1 MKIESVTCIP
11 FTLPLRQELRFAA
24 GRMTH
29 THHVLVEIR
38 TDDGLVGRAEAPSR
52 PYLYGE
58 SQKSIVAAVTDWFAP
73 MLRDEDPFAIERIT
87 ARFSAI
93 EHNYTAKGALDI
105 ALHDIVAQAA
115 GIPCFRLL
123 GGWHDE
129 AQAIYVVGAG
139 APEAILDE
147 CRAMQE
153 QHGITAFKLKVG
165 VDLRKDTAMLRTVRE
180 GLPEATLIVDGNQA
194 LAAEEALRLL
204 AECADQGVAWA
215 EEPCHTHDRPGRRRI
230 GAQSPVPIL
239 GDDSCRTL
247 EEAAREIDDGA
258 VHMVSIKVARTG
270 YTGGR
275 NILGLC
281 QAKRIRPM
289 SGSQGD
295 SGIGVL
301 ASVHFC
307 VAHRATQVRPG
318 ELCFQLNL
326 ADDLLAEP
334 IRIDAGRVRAPAVP
348 GLGVSLD
355 PGKLAHYRND

>member
-1 MKIESVTCIP
+1 MKIDSITCIP
-11 FTLPLRQELRFAA
+11 FTLPLRQEVRFAA
-24 GRMTH
+24 GRMAH
-29 THHVLVEIR
+29 TEHVLIEVR

-73 MLRDEDPFAIERIT
+73 MLRGEDPFALERIV
-87 ARFSAI
+87 ARLSSV

-105 ALHDIVAQAA
+105 ALHDVIGQAA
-115 GIPCFRLL
+115 GVPCHRLL

-139 APEAILDE
+139 VPETMLDE

-153 QHGITAFKLKVG
+153 RYGITAFKLKVG
-165 VDLRKDTAMLRTVRE
+165 LDLHKDMQMLSTVRV

-194 LAAEEALRLL
+194 FPAEDALRLL
-204 AECADQGVAWA
+204 AHCAEQSVAWA
-215 EEPCHTHDRPGRRRI
+215 EEPCHTHDRSGRRRVA
-230 GAQSPVPIL
+230 AQSPVPIL

-247 EEAAREIDDGA
+247 EETAREIDDGA

-270 YTGGR
+270 YVTGR

-281 QAKRIRPM
+281 LAKRIRPM

-301 ASVHFC
+301 AALHFC

-318 ELCFQLNL
+318 ELCFHLNL

-334 IRIDAGRVRAPAVP
+334 VTIEGGRVKARSTP
-348 GLGVSLD
+348 GLGIDLD
-355 PGKLAHYRND
+355 AEKLAHYRTD